1 MKTHKLLFACILF
14 FTMLT
19 SCKNSTETNK
29 TKATQ
34 NVQKEAVLKKVS
46 IGIKGMTCQIGCAK
60 TIESK
65 LSKTMGITSAKV
77 IFKDNL
83 GEFVFDTNQ
92 ISAEEISKRISA
104 IGDGSLYSV
113 TEIKEINLN

>member
-1 MKTHKLLFACILF
+1 MKTHRLLFACILF
-14 FTMLT
+14 FTMLI

-29 TKATQ
+29 TPATQ
-34 NVQKEAVLKKVS
+34 DIQKEAVLKKVS

-65 LSKTMGITSAKV
+65 LSKTVGITSAKV
-77 IFKDNL
+77 LFKDNL
-83 GEFVFDTNQ
+83 GEFIFDTNQ
-92 ISAEEISKRISA
+92 ISAEEISKRIST

-113 TEIKEINLN
+113 TDMKEVDLN